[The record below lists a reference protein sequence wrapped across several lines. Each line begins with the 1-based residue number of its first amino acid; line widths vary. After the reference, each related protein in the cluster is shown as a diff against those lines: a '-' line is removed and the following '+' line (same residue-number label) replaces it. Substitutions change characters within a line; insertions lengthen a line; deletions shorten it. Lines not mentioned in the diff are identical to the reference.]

1 MVRRVTRFAISYLSL
16 ERLHREK
23 GNLRKMFT
31 FNEWN
36 KNRFFKEAKGRE
48 ASKVVCMPSFGTMW
62 FLI

>member
-1 MVRRVTRFAISYLSL
+1 
-16 ERLHREK
+16 
-23 GNLRKMFT
+23 MFT